1 MSSHYFQRNELPV
14 TSEEEKDTG
23 RYQDTGKRVFKEI
36 MSQKY
41 HEANETRPT
50 IQKLPFSKSKE
61 VSVAVDEMPLPDFI
75 HYIFSDIFHVNYV
88 VDSKVKKSKEPVTLN
103 LNQKI
108 SEYRLFEIVVDVMK
122 QHRLSVYIK
131 KDIYYIWQDS
141 KTKDIAI
148 GIGAA
153 INDIPA
159 TVGEI
164 QQIVP
169 IKYADVQNLF
179 EFLPRGPGIKVIPAI
194 RENMLVVTGTREQ
207 IEQVI
212 NIVNMLD
219 RPAMRGRFAGML
231 RLKYWS
237 PSDMAKKLS
246 EILTQEGIPVTE
258 QPGQKGIYINMLLRK
273 SGWKG

>member
-1 MSSHYFQRNELPV
+1 
-14 TSEEEKDTG
+14 
-23 RYQDTGKRVFKEI
+23 
-36 MSQKY
+36 
-41 HEANETRPT
+41 
-50 IQKLPFSKSKE
+50 
-61 VSVAVDEMPLPDFI
+61 
-75 HYIFSDIFHVNYV
+75 
-88 VDSKVKKSKEPVTLN
+88 
-103 LNQKI
+103 
-108 SEYRLFEIVVDVMK
+108 VDVLK
-122 QHRLSVYIK
+122 QHRLSVYVK

-258 QPGQKGIYINMLLRK
+258 QPGQKGIYINKLERWGTILFFAAEKEWLERVKYWVKILDIPLDKDESQYFLYFPENSKASELGESLEKILRVF
-273 SGWKG
+273 